1 MTGPA
6 LQTARGSA
14 RSRLARLATAA
25 LGGALCAFA
34 LLAAPGRAQDVSADP
49 LTLELAR
56 FTSTRWSMISPDK
69 DYEGGCVVGFLA
81 FEFSPTG
88 YFTYNNRIRGSWRI
102 DELGN
107 LKLVTRDGQR
117 VTLLVEGTTLRP
129 SRNFAFLKRAEL
141 YQKCPA

>member
-1 MTGPA
+1 MSA
-6 LQTARGSA
+6 RRLQTARG
-14 RSRLARLATAA
+14 
-25 LGGALCAFA
+25 GGATPL
-34 LLAAPGRAQDVSADP
+34 LLAAACFGTILALAQLAVPARAQDVSADP
-49 LTLELAR
+49 LTLELTR
-56 FTSTRWSMISPDK
+56 FTATRWSMISPDR

-88 YFTYNNRIRGSWRI
+88 YFTYNNHIRGSWRI

-107 LKLVTRDGQR
+107 LKLVTRDGLR

>member
-1 MTGPA
+1 MIGQRIHTGRGA
-6 LQTARGSA
+6 ARASM
-14 RSRLARLATAA
+14 LAAA
-25 LGGALCAFA
+25 LGGALIA
-34 LLAAPGRAQDVSADP
+34 LAQLTAPARAQDVSADP
-49 LTLELAR
+49 LTLELTR
-56 FTSTRWSMISPDK
+56 FTTARWSMISPDK
-69 DYEGGCVVGFLA
+69 DFEGGCVVGFLA

-117 VTLLVEGTTLRP
+117 VTLLVEGDTLRP

-141 YQKCPA
+141 YQKCPG